1 MPGDPI
7 DDLPQERVHEPTGSS
22 AESGRRLALFD
33 STFASLRIR
42 NFRLLAAGRL
52 VSMTGMWMQRIA
64 QDWLIF
70 TLTHSATAVG
80 LATGLQC
87 LPTLLFGVVGGGVGD
102 RFPKRRVL
110 LTTQFML
117 ALLAGTLAVLALA
130 HDVAPWNVYL
140 IAFLLGVV
148 SVVDNPTGQ
157 SFVVELVG
165 PDYLRNAISIN
176 SSVFQLGGF
185 IGPAL
190 AGFTISAFGAGYAF
204 ALNALSYLGPIVAL
218 TLIRESEL
226 VGPTEPARG
235 PGPSLPL
242 RQVVSHPQVAS
253 SLLMVAVVGLFTTNL
268 PVTLTV
274 LARVD
279 FRGGAGLYGVLN
291 AVVAGGSVIGALYSA
306 RQSTPRLGT
315 FFGYGGLVA
324 AGYLLA
330 AAAPEEITLAAALFA
345 LGAVT
350 LLLMTSANSMV
361 QLNIPRAVQ
370 GRVMGLYLLVILGA
384 ATVGGPLVGLIDQ
397 TFGPRWGLVVA
408 GIVPGIAV
416 VALFW
421 RSRGRTSQMPDVT
434 DGPARSTP
442 RKVQ

>member
-1 MPGDPI
+1 
-7 DDLPQERVHEPTGSS
+7 
-22 AESGRRLALFD
+22 
-33 STFASLRIR
+33 
-42 NFRLLAAGRL
+42 
-52 VSMTGMWMQRIA
+52 
-64 QDWLIF
+64 
-70 TLTHSATAVG
+70 
-80 LATGLQC
+80 
-87 LPTLLFGVVGGGVGD
+87 
-102 RFPKRRVL
+102 
-110 LTTQFML
+110 
-117 ALLAGTLAVLALA
+117 
-130 HDVAPWNVYL
+130 
-140 IAFLLGVV
+140 
-148 SVVDNPTGQ
+148 
-157 SFVVELVG
+157 
-165 PDYLRNAISIN
+165 
-176 SSVFQLGGF
+176 
-185 IGPAL
+185 
-190 AGFTISAFGAGYAF
+190 
-204 ALNALSYLGPIVAL
+204 
-218 TLIRESEL
+218 
-226 VGPTEPARG
+226 
-235 PGPSLPL
+235 
-242 RQVVSHPQVAS
+242 
-253 SLLMVAVVGLFTTNL
+253 MVAFVGLFTPNL

-279 FRGGAGLYGVLN
+279 FRGGAGLYGALN

-370 GRVMGLYLLVILGA
+370 GRVMGLYLLVVLGA

-397 TFGPRWGLVVA
+397 AFGPRWGLVVA

-434 DGPARSTP
+434 DGSARSTP